1 MKLNPC
7 ERLNQA
13 STHRGDDITSIGKL
27 QGQFKRID
35 VAINDCDRLEAPGA

>member
-13 STHRGDDITSIGKL
+13 SPHRGDDITSIGNL
-27 QGQFKRID
+27 QRLFERID
-35 VAINDCDRLEAPGA
+35 AAINDCDRLEAPRA